1 MFFPLIHFLGQP
13 NFLYLILCSI
23 VKLFC
28 KDGGVFTKKFNS
40 FRITTPNNNVK
51 MNKRKQKETKI
62 NRTTM
67 AVTKEI
73 EVTTTDEQEQS
84 LLS

>member
-40 FRITTPNNNVK
+40 FLFD
-51 MNKRKQKETKI
+51 
-62 NRTTM
+62 TM
-67 AVTKEI
+67 W
-73 EVTTTDEQEQS
+73 
-84 LLS
+84 